1 MKKLY
6 FILLCFLAYS
16 TFAQITT
23 PIIKGGFGV
32 DGEFKSNFFNGAA
45 RNGNDDWFKQDAG
58 SGVQI
63 IDTAGAA
70 SIISDYVTTPVTRQ
84 LPFFRT
90 MSYPP
95 FSIVNNH
102 MLIDAVFI
110 RDYHGDDSTVFA
122 SGSNKNGDSPGL
134 WSCPVSQSIP
144 DKNEILDMM
153 VHVRREGPTASDSLW
168 MFAGMSIENTSGSR
182 YIDFEMYQTDIFYN
196 RSTRKFTGYGPDA
209 GHTIWQFNGAGQITV
224 PGDVIFTAEFGSSLD
239 LVEARIWINKAMML
253 ITPQAFDWTG
263 SFDGASNSATFG
275 YAGIQPKT
283 AGNFY
288 TGLPCLNRTW
298 GGPFQIVLGNNS
310 VSSNYIANQY
320 VEFSVNLTKL
330 GLDPVT
336 LLGSGS
342 CALPFRRVLAKS
354 RSSHSFTSE
363 LKDFVGPFDFF
374 ITPKVAALA
383 DIPIFCG
390 VYNVSN
396 LTVTNPVS
404 TSVYE
409 WSTTDGHIVGTDIGT
424 SIYVDAPG
432 TYIVNHRL
440 QSTCPIYA
448 SDTIQI
454 LFDANCFLLANNI
467 ISLTG
472 MQNNQFVSLNWRV
485 SGNEDTR
492 SLQVERSLDGI
503 HFTASGK
510 MQQAINK
517 SGSVDYSGVDDI
529 NNLDN
534 RLLYYRIK
542 MISKNG
548 KVTYSG
554 ITRISIVPY
563 LHAGIS
569 GVTPNPAKD
578 KLSIQITSVK
588 DEAIH
593 LSLHDLTGKLIRS
606 ISQDVKFGHSSV
618 DLQNLGNFDAGVY
631 VVKVYM
637 NNNVFV
643 RKIVLSK

>member
-6 FILLCFLAYS
+6 FILLCFLACNS
-16 TFAQITT
+16 FAQITT

-32 DGEFKSNFFNGAA
+32 DGELKSNFFNGIAKT
-45 RNGNDDWFKQDAG
+45 GNDDWFKQDAG

-63 IDTAGAA
+63 IDTTGAA
-70 SIISDYVTTPVTRQ
+70 NIVAGYVTNPLTRQ

-90 MSYPP
+90 MSYAP

-102 MLIDAVFI
+102 LLIDAVFI

-122 SGSNKNGDSPGL
+122 KGSNKNGDSPAD
-134 WSCPVSQSIP
+134 WSCPVSQSVP

-153 VHVRREGPTASDSLW
+153 VHVRRDGPTPSDSLW

-182 YIDFEMYQTDIFYN
+182 YVDFEMYQTDIFYN
-196 RSTRKFTGYGPDA
+196 RSTLSFSGYGPSA
-209 GHTIWQFNGAGQITV
+209 GHTIWQFNGAGQVTA

-239 LVEARIWINKAMML
+239 LVEARIWINKAMLL

-263 SFDGASNSATFG
+263 SFDGASSGAVFG

-288 TGLPCLNRTW
+288 TGLPCLNKTW
-298 GGPFQIVLGNNS
+298 GGPFQIILGNNS
-310 VSSNYIANQY
+310 VFYNYTANQF

-336 LLGSGS
+336 LLGNGS
-342 CALPFRRVLAKS
+342 CGLPFRSVLAKS

-374 ITPKVAALA
+374 ITPKVAAMA
-383 DIPIFCG
+383 DIPVFCG
-390 VYNVSN
+390 TYNVSN

-409 WSTTDGHIVGTDIGT
+409 WSTTDGHISGVNTGT

-432 TYIVNHRL
+432 TYVVSHKL
-440 QSTCPIYA
+440 QATCPVYA
-448 SDTIQI
+448 RDTIVI
-454 LFDANCFLLANNI
+454 LYDANCFLLANNI

-472 MQNNQFVSLNWRV
+472 SQNNQLVSLNWRV

-492 SLQVERSLDGI
+492 SFQPERSLDGI
-503 HFTASGK
+503 HFNPSGK
-510 MQQAINK
+510 LLQASNK
-517 SGSVDYSGVDDI
+517 SGTVDYSGVDDI

-534 RLLYYRIK
+534 RQLYYRIK
-542 MISKNG
+542 MTSKQG
-548 KVTYSG
+548 KVTYSS
-554 ITRISIVPY
+554 ITRISITPY
-563 LHAGIS
+563 LHAGIL
-569 GVTPNPAKD
+569 GVTPNPATD
-578 KLSIQITSVK
+578 KLSIQITSVN

-593 LSLHDLTGKLIRS
+593 LTLHDLTGKLIRS
-606 ISQDVKFGHSSV
+606 IAQDVKVGHSSV
-618 DLQNLGNFDAGVY
+618 DLQNLGNVESGIY